1 MKLLSKFFVCVQLIL
16 IASSFSYADSTSGIV
31 VYYSSQNK
39 FQTLL
44 AVAINKHINDTFSN
58 LPVRFNTDND
68 LSVIH
73 ENDLIISIGN
83 QDKIDANL
91 GALTNEII
99 YINDTVKQSTGTRLN
114 KSYIST
120 EIEQPPCRYLN
131 LIRAIDKQWRNVGY
145 LKSSADD
152 NRLTELKKCAKDMG
166 LVISDVIVEND
177 DDLPEALDR
186 LLHDCDALLAL
197 PNNRIYNRHSVKNI
211 LLSSYRQRIP
221 VIGFSK
227 SFVGAGA
234 LAAAYSTP
242 DQIAQQL
249 ISIITNLLKPDR
261 TPVGD
266 NVYPEDFSVSTNKQ
280 VAKSLDLQIPDDDSI
295 KFSMQLLEGKK

>member
-1 MKLLSKFFVCVQLIL
+1 
-16 IASSFSYADSTSGIV
+16 
-31 VYYSSQNK
+31 
-39 FQTLL
+39 
-44 AVAINKHINDTFSN
+44 
-58 LPVRFNTDND
+58 
-68 LSVIH
+68 
-73 ENDLIISIGN
+73 
-83 QDKIDANL
+83 
-91 GALTNEII
+91 
-99 YINDTVKQSTGTRLN
+99 
-114 KSYIST
+114 
-120 EIEQPPCRYLN
+120 
-131 LIRAIDKQWRNVGY
+131 
-145 LKSSADD
+145 
-152 NRLTELKKCAKDMG
+152 
-166 LVISDVIVEND
+166 
-177 DDLPEALDR
+177 
-186 LLHDCDALLAL
+186 
-197 PNNRIYNRHSVKNI
+197 VKNI